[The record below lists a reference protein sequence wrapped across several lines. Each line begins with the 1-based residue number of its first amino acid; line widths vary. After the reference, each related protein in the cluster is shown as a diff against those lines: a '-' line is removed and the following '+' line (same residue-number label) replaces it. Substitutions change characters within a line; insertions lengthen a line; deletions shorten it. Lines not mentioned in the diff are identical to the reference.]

1 MAVFVESGIYLS
13 FGTTPMGKKKAVL
26 WPVLVHRVLYPNA
39 KRPELNLFQRA
50 VLGLIR
56 ACTVRDE
63 AIAELTGLHQNLI
76 KLILAQCV
84 SNGWLVESAQALTAK
99 GERLLDDEET
109 DDANLKTGYL
119 LQDALTGQFWPRLV
133 AQLHPLEPK
142 DPLAHYPEF
151 FGERK
156 TGNTIKPYMI
166 ARGRADLPALDH
178 ESLTLAYRDYREDY
192 RASQQ
197 LGQGNQLPKQISLQG
212 VQRLDDA
219 PQSAR
224 VLLWVIADDDGSDL
238 WSVKDPFELRKSAWW
253 LQDTLLQA
261 IEGDA
266 KLLARLEP
274 LVSMPCASNQS
285 VEQWLEALRK
295 QTELQVLIEF
305 PWVERQPD
313 IRRHLAALL
322 VRREKLHQGDSH
334 GQELDAAMMEC
345 QKLLEVVMQWLI
357 RTYPTDVGLLPKQQ
371 RPDPKL
377 NQRILSE
384 LQIPAFTEDVI
395 RLLSRQKIN
404 QVVRACARPSDSL
417 KALLFAAAMG
427 TIQARQHPLKVLGD
441 RELQLAKLLELANL
455 RNQSS
460 HAQSSF
466 TGRETTQITSCM
478 ALDSIQYALSF
489 TACFKEWM

>member
-1 MAVFVESGIYLS
+1 MVAFVETGTYLS
-13 FGTTPMGKKKAVL
+13 FGAAPRGKKKPVL
-26 WPVLVHRVLYPNA
+26 WPVLVYRVLYPDA

-56 ACTVRDE
+56 ARTVRDE

-76 KLILAQCV
+76 KLILAQGV
-84 SNGWLVESAQALTAK
+84 SNGWLVKNAQALTAK

-109 DDANLKTGYL
+109 DDANLKSGYL

-133 AQLHPLEPK
+133 TQLNQLEPK
-142 DPLAHYPEF
+142 DPLAHYPELL
-151 FGERK
+151 GERK
-156 TGNTIKPYMI
+156 TGNTIRPYMI
-166 ARGRADLPALDH
+166 VSGRADLPALDH

-197 LGQGNQLPKQISLQG
+197 LGQDNQLPKQISLQG

-224 VLLWVIADDDGSDL
+224 ALIWVTADDEGVDL
-238 WSVKDPFELRKSAWW
+238 WSAKDPFELRENAWW
-253 LQDTLLQA
+253 LQGTLLQV
-261 IEGDA
+261 IERDA

-274 LVSMPCASNQS
+274 LVSVPRADNQN
-285 VEQWLEALRK
+285 VEQWLQALRM

-322 VRREKLHQGDSH
+322 VRREKLHQGDSRD
-334 GQELDAAMMEC
+334 QELDAAMMEC

-357 RTYPTDVGLLPKQQ
+357 RKYPADVGQLPKQQ
-371 RPDPKL
+371 RHDPKL
-377 NQRILSE
+377 NQRILSA
-384 LQIPAFTEDVI
+384 LQIPAFTDDVI
-395 RLLSRQKIN
+395 RLLSRQKID
-404 QVVRACARPSDSL
+404 QVFRACSRPSDSL
-417 KALLFAAAMG
+417 KALLFAASMG
-427 TIQARQHPLKVLGD
+427 TLQARQHPLKVLGD
-441 RELQLAKLLELANL
+441 GELQLAKLLDLADL

-460 HAQSSF
+460 HAQSNF

-478 ALDSIQYALSF
+478 ALGSIQYALSF